1 MENFSQI
8 ESAKNQ
14 IKNLLPDYFN
24 IIDWRALNPSLF
36 NALEVE
42 RNVMFLI
49 LLLIIIVAAFNLIS
63 SMIILVSTKSR
74 DIGVLRTLGVSRKQ
88 LLKIF
93 IINGSFIGL
102 CGTILGLVIGIS
114 FCLYINEIKQTLEY
128 FLNFELFSEE
138 IYFFT
143 KLPVILD
150 HLQILKII
158 IISLFLSFL
167 ATIYP
172 SFKASK
178 VEPINLIKWD

>member
-1 MENFSQI
+1 
-8 ESAKNQ
+8 
-14 IKNLLPDYFN
+14 
-24 IIDWRALNPSLF
+24 
-36 NALEVE
+36 
-42 RNVMFLI
+42 MFLI

-128 FLNFELFSEE
+128 FLNFELFQKKS
-138 IYFFT
+138 IF
-143 KLPVILD
+143 
-150 HLQILKII
+150 LQNYL
-158 IISLFLSFL
+158 
-167 ATIYP
+167 
-172 SFKASK
+172 
-178 VEPINLIKWD
+178 